1 MGKSLQGAN
10 GVLILG
16 TILSTFLKRFELN
29 HIKISYPEFFLKNLC
44 LEIQEMFESFEGSM
58 LISGIF
64 L

>member
-10 GVLILG
+10 GVLILN
-16 TILSTFLKRFELN
+16 SFYFLKRFGLN